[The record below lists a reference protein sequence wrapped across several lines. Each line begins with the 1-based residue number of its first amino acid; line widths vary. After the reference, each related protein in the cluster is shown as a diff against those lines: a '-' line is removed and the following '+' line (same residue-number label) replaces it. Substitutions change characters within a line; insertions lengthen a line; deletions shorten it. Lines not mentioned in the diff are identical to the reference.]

1 MAFDFMKDSMM
12 SDDTK
17 FIKLCESI
25 EDCIREVDGGEGRYS
40 DLEIMQAI
48 NFVGFNFFEFTP
60 HPFYNLL
67 GKNMRYYRDSSQR
80 IVKKCAFLG
89 QKKNLGRKN

>member
-17 FIKLCESI
+17 FVKLCESI
-25 EDCIREVDGGEGRYS
+25 EDCIRKVDGGEGRYS

-48 NFVGFNFFEFTP
+48 NFVGFNFFRDDWEEF
-60 HPFYNLL
+60 
-67 GKNMRYYRDSSQR
+67 KKMDSSR
-80 IVKKCAFLG
+80 ESDFKGLKKTDSKKIV
-89 QKKNLGRKN
+89 N